1 MRNEIKF
8 LLLLGIL
15 CGLLG
20 YALYITCDAFLTL
33 ADDPLPVIK
42 VDMKK
47 ETTEETI
54 KRVAKEQ
61 GLNPTL
67 TLMIA
72 DMESGLD
79 PYFIR
84 QNKKSI
90 DRGVFAFNSRAY
102 KSVSNECAFNPECAT
117 KKFAEEV
124 KKGRLKNWLAL
135 KGFRL
140 EILEKYLIE
149 QK

>member
-1 MRNEIKF
+1 MRDEIKF
-8 LLLLGIL
+8 MLLLGIL

-20 YALYITCDAFLTL
+20 YALYLSTDAFLTL
-33 ADDPLPVIK
+33 IDDPMPVIK
-42 VDMKK
+42 VDIKK
-47 ETTEETI
+47 ETVEQTI
-54 KRVAKEQ
+54 ARVAKEQ

-79 PYFIR
+79 PYFVR

-90 DRGVFAFNSRAY
+90 DRGVFAFNSKAY
-102 KSVSNECAFNPECAT
+102 KNVDNKCAFDVECAT
-117 KKFAEEV
+117 RQFAREV

-135 KGFRL
+135 RGFRL

-149 QK
+149 EK

>member
-8 LLLLGIL
+8 LLLLGTL

-20 YALYITCDAFLTL
+20 YALYITCDAFLAL

-79 PYFIR
+79 PYFIS

-124 KKGRLKNWLAL
+124 K
-135 KGFRL
+135 
-140 EILEKYLIE
+140 
-149 QK
+149 

>member
-1 MRNEIKF
+1 MRNETKVI
-8 LLLLGIL
+8 LLLI
-15 CGLLG
+15 LLG
-20 YALYITCDAFLTL
+20 GLTGYAMYIAVNSFLVL
-33 ADDPLPVIK
+33 VDNPAPVIK
-42 VDMKK
+42 LEPKH
-47 ETTEETI
+47 ETMEQTI
-54 KRVAKEQ
+54 ARVAKQE

-102 KSVSNECAFNPECAT
+102 KSVSNECAFDPECAT

-135 KGFRL
+135 RGFRL

-149 QK
+149 EK

>member
-1 MRNEIKF
+1 M
-8 LLLLGIL
+8 LGIIS
-15 CGLLG
+15 GLLG
-20 YALYITCDAFLTL
+20 YALYITCDAFLAL
-33 ADDPLPVIK
+33 ADDPMPIIRTELK
-42 VDMKK
+42 H
-47 ETTEETI
+47 ETTEEI
-54 KRVAKEQ
+54 IRRVAKQE

-102 KSVSNECAFNPECAT
+102 KGVSNECAFNPECAT

-135 KGFRL
+135 RGFRL
-140 EILEKYLIE
+140 ETLEKYLIE
-149 QK
+149 ER

>member
-1 MRNEIKF
+1 MRDEIKF
-8 LLLLGIL
+8 LLLLGTL

-20 YALYITCDAFLTL
+20 YALYITCDAFLAL

-42 VDMKK
+42 LELKH
-47 ETTEETI
+47 ETTEQTI
-54 KRVAKEQ
+54 ARVAKQE

-135 KGFRL
+135 RGFRL
-140 EILEKYLIE
+140 KALEKYLIDE
-149 QK
+149 R